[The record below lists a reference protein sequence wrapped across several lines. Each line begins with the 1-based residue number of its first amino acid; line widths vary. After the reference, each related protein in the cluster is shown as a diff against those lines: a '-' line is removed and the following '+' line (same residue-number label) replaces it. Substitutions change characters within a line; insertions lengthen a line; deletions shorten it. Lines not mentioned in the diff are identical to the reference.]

1 MRRWQFPSDLAP
13 AVCALASCLWHL
25 TFLSFLLPWKGL
37 SRKSALP
44 SSCPSVIDLATRLI
58 IIRLSEISACPGT
71 LHFWNYGIYRVC
83 QDLLS
88 FVPQLMMT
96 ISSDPETSCK
106 NSEDMGLPGEAAE
119 QVEES
124 VTSGTKRELY
134 PKLLSL

>member
-1 MRRWQFPSDLAP
+1 
-13 AVCALASCLWHL
+13 
-25 TFLSFLLPWKGL
+25 
-37 SRKSALP
+37 
-44 SSCPSVIDLATRLI
+44 
-58 IIRLSEISACPGT
+58 
-71 LHFWNYGIYRVC
+71 
-83 QDLLS
+83 
-88 FVPQLMMT
+88 MMT